1 MKKIMKSVLAIAGI
15 LTLAS
20 CSSSEDFF
28 TENLGDN
35 NKSVKMTFTASQ
47 ENGSATRTAIGK
59 DDENTKILWSEDDII
74 KVTNGTETN
83 DFTLTAGQG
92 TTKATF
98 DGEIS
103 ESATY
108 YAIYPNQSNV
118 TFSNNTFS
126 GVELKAEQE
135 AVEGSFDS
143 KAAIMV
149 AKSNGTN
156 LPFKNVVAYFKV
168 TPTFDC
174 SEIVVTAHK
183 STDALAGKFDVAISD
198 DGTPSISITNGSR
211 EVKLTGTI
219 TANKDYYILL
229 LPGTFENGFSV
240 TLKPKDDTTKKYFK
254 QKNSSFTLNRN
265 DLWNLGK
272 MEGATEVSESK
283 IPYITFTADAEQT
296 FKYYDYSYQVNTS
309 VAQDANKYLEY
320 SVNGGEWKNFNYVQS
335 VSFGGSNGNLRLRAK
350 VDQGN
355 YFASNAGPMF
365 KFGNESVEVN
375 CTGDIRTLID
385 YENYYCANT
394 SKAMFKN
401 FFNSMTNLKSAPDLP
416 SMELAD
422 NCYYAM
428 FSGCTGLT
436 TAPELPATTLASQ
449 CYYAMFYGCTGLT
462 TAPKLPATTLD
473 TWCYREMFSGCT
485 GLTTA
490 PELPATTLAE
500 NCYHLMFNGCT
511 GLTTAPELTAT
522 TLANDCYREMFSG
535 CTSLTTAP
543 ELPATKLAFHCYF
556 KMFSGCSKL
565 SKVTMLATDYYAS
578 FCLNKWLDNAGT
590 SADGRTLKLANQKV
604 YDGIKREGYLPT
616 QWQQGQATIEYNNQ

>member
-1 MKKIMKSVLAIAGI
+1 MKSVLAIAGI

-47 ENGSATRTAIGK
+47 ENGSATRTAIGTEGGK
-59 DDENTKILWSEDDII
+59 TKIHWSESDVI
-74 KVTNGTETN
+74 KVTNGTETK

-98 DGEIS
+98 NGEIS

-108 YAIYPNQSNV
+108 YAIYPNQNGVS
-118 TFSNNTFS
+118 FSGNKFS

-183 STDALAGKFDVAISD
+183 STDALAGTFDVAID
-198 DGTPSISITNGSR
+198 GEGTPSISNITNKSR

-229 LPGTFENGFSV
+229 LPGTFEYGFSV

-283 IPYITFTADAEQT
+283 IPYITFTADEEQT
-296 FKYYDYSYQVNTS
+296 FKYYDYSYQVNTGNGP
-309 VAQDANKYLEY
+309 DANKYLEY
-320 SVNGGEWKNFNYVQS
+320 SVNGGKWQNFNYVLS
-335 VSFGGSNGNLRLRAK
+335 VSFGGSNGDLRLRAK

-355 YFASNAGPMF
+355 YFASDAGPMF
-365 KFGNESVEVN
+365 KFGNDNVEIN

-394 SKAMFKN
+394 SNAKFMN

-416 SMELAD
+416 SMELA
-422 NCYYAM
+422 
-428 FSGCTGLT
+428 
-436 TAPELPATTLASQ
+436 SQ
-449 CYYAMFYGCTGLT
+449 CYYAMF
-462 TAPKLPATTLD
+462 K
-473 TWCYREMFSGCT
+473 GCT

-500 NCYHLMFNGCT
+500 NCYQLMFNGCT
-511 GLTTAPELTAT
+511 GLTTAPKLPAT
-522 TLANDCYREMFSG
+522 TLVYGCYKKMFSG

-543 ELPATKLAFHCYF
+543 ELPATTLAFHCYRD
-556 KMFSGCSKL
+556 MFNGCSKL
-565 SKVTMLATDYYAS
+565 SKVTMLATYYVS
-578 FCLNKWLDNAGT
+578 YCLDNWLDNAGT
-590 SADGRTLKLANQKV
+590 SADGRTLKLANITAYNELMKN
-604 YDGIKREGYLPT
+604 RYLPT
-616 QWQQGQATIEYNNQ
+616 QWQSDQATIEYNNQ

>member
-1 MKKIMKSVLAIAGI
+1 MKSVLAIAGI
-15 LTLAS
+15 LALAS
-20 CSSSEDFF
+20 CSSAEDFF

-47 ENGSATRTAIGK
+47 ENGSATRTAIGTEGGK
-59 DDENTKILWSEDDII
+59 TKIHWSKGDII

-98 DGEIS
+98 NGEIS

-108 YAIYPNQSNV
+108 YAIYPNQNGVS
-118 TFSNNTFS
+118 FSGNNFS

-135 AVEGSFDS
+135 AVEGSFDP

-183 STDALAGKFDVAISD
+183 STDALAGTFDVAIGD
-198 DGTPSISITNGSR
+198 DGTPSISKITNKKSR

-219 TANKDYYILL
+219 KKDKDYYILL

-272 MEGATEVSESK
+272 MEGATEVSEST
-283 IPYITFTADAEQT
+283 IPYITFTAPGTQSFSYDN
-296 FKYYDYSYQVNTS
+296 YYYQVNTGNGP
-309 VAQDANKYLEY
+309 DANKYLEY

-335 VSFGGSNGNLRLRAK
+335 VSFGGSNGDLRLRAK
-350 VDQGN
+350 VDQGK
-355 YFASNAGPMF
+355 YLASDAGPMF

-394 SKAMFKN
+394 SKAMFMN

-416 SMELAD
+416 SMELASQ
-422 NCYYAM
+422 CYYAM
-428 FSGCTGLT
+428 FYGCTGLT
-436 TAPELPATTLASQ
+436 TAPELPATTLDNS

-462 TAPKLPATTLD
+462 TAPKLPATTLAMG
-473 TWCYREMFSGCT
+473 CY
-485 GLTTA
+485 
-490 PELPATTLAE
+490 
-500 NCYHLMFNGCT
+500 
-511 GLTTAPELTAT
+511 
-522 TLANDCYREMFSG
+522 D
-535 CTSLTTAP
+535 
-543 ELPATKLAFHCYF
+543 
-556 KMFSGCSKL
+556 KMFYDCSNL
-565 SKVTMLATDYYAS
+565 SKVTMLATTYSANW
-578 FCLNKWLDNAGT
+578 CLDNWLDNAGT
-590 SADGRTLKLANQKV
+590 SAQSRTLKLASERV
-604 YDGIKREGYLPT
+604 YNGLMNKGYLPT
-616 QWQQGQATIEYNNQ
+616 EWQQGQATITWNQ

>member
-1 MKKIMKSVLAIAGI
+1 MKSVLAIAGI

-59 DDENTKILWSEDDII
+59 DDENTIILWSEGDII

-98 DGEIS
+98 NGEIS

-108 YAIYPNQSNV
+108 YAIYPNQSDV

-135 AVEGSFDS
+135 AVEGSFDPQ
-143 KAAIMV
+143 AAIMV

-183 STDALAGKFDVAISD
+183 STDALAGKFDVAIGD
-198 DGTPSISITNGSR
+198 DGTPSISNITNKSR
-211 EVKLTGTI
+211 EVKLTGII

-229 LPGTFENGFSV
+229 LPGTFEYGFSV

-272 MEGATEVSESK
+272 MEGATVVSEST
-283 IPYITFTADAEQT
+283 IPYITFTAPGTQS
-296 FKYYDYSYQVNTS
+296 FSYDNYSYQVNTG
-309 VAQDANKYLEY
+309 VANDANQYLEY

-335 VSFGGSNGNLRLRAK
+335 VSFGGSNGDLRLRAK
-350 VDQGN
+350 VDQGK
-355 YFASNAGPMF
+355 YLASDAGPMF
-365 KFGNESVEVN
+365 KFGNDNVEVN

-394 SKAMFKN
+394 SKAMFMN

-416 SMELAD
+416 SMELASQ
-422 NCYYAM
+422 CYYAM
-428 FSGCTGLT
+428 FYGCTGLT
-436 TAPELPATTLASQ
+436 TAPELPATTLDNS

-462 TAPKLPATTLD
+462 TAPKLPATTLA
-473 TWCYREMFSGCT
+473 TFCYREMF
-485 GLTTA
+485 
-490 PELPATTLAE
+490 
-500 NCYHLMFNGCT
+500 Y
-511 GLTTAPELTAT
+511 
-522 TLANDCYREMFSG
+522 G

-543 ELPATKLAFHCYF
+543 ELPATTLAMGCYD
-556 KMFSGCSKL
+556 KMFYDCSNL
-565 SKVTMLATDYYAS
+565 SKVTMLATKYS
-578 FCLNKWLDNAGT
+578 TNWCLDNWLDNAGT
-590 SADGRTLKLANQKV
+590 SAQSRTLKLASERV
-604 YDGIKREGYLPT
+604 YNGLMNKGYLPT
-616 QWQQGQATIEYNNQ
+616 EWQQGQATITWNQ

>member
-1 MKKIMKSVLAIAGI
+1 MKSVLAIAGI

-47 ENGSATRTAIGK
+47 ENGSATRTAIGT
-59 DDENTKILWSEDDII
+59 EGGETKIHWSESDVI
-74 KVTNGTETN
+74 KVTNGTNTSV
-83 DFTLTAGQG
+83 FTLTAGQG

-98 DGEIS
+98 NGEIS

-108 YAIYPNQSNV
+108 YAIYPNQSGV
-118 TFSNNTFS
+118 GFSDNKFT
-126 GVELKAEQE
+126 GVMLKAEQE
-135 AVEGSFDS
+135 AVEGSFDP

-183 STDALAGKFDVAISD
+183 STDALAGTFDVAIGD
-198 DGTPSISITNGSR
+198 DGTPSISNITNKSR
-211 EVKLTGTI
+211 EVKLTGII

-229 LPGTFENGFSV
+229 LPGTFEYGFSV

-265 DLWNLGK
+265 DLWNLGQMK
-272 MEGATEVSESK
+272 GATVVSESK
-283 IPYITFTADAEQT
+283 IPYITFTAQGT
-296 FKYYDYSYQVNTS
+296 QSFSYDNYSYQVNTGNGP
-309 VAQDANKYLEY
+309 DANKYLEY
-320 SVNGGEWKNFNYVQS
+320 SVNGGQWTNFNKVQS
-335 VSFGGSNGNLRLRAK
+335 VSFGGGNGDLRLRAK

-365 KFGNESVEVN
+365 KFGNDNVEVN

-394 SKAMFKN
+394 SNAKFMN
-401 FFNSMTNLKSAPDLP
+401 FFNSMKNLKSAPDLP
-416 SMELAD
+416 SMELASQ
-422 NCYYAM
+422 CYCAM
-428 FSGCTGLT
+428 FKGCTGLT
-436 TAPELPATTLASQ
+436 TAPELPATTLAVN
-449 CYYAMFYGCTGLT
+449 CYYEMFYGCTGLT
-462 TAPKLPATTLD
+462 TAPKLPATTLASQ
-473 TWCYREMFSGCT
+473 CYRD
-485 GLTTA
+485 
-490 PELPATTLAE
+490 
-500 NCYHLMFNGCT
+500 MFN
-511 GLTTAPELTAT
+511 
-522 TLANDCYREMFSG
+522 G

-543 ELPATKLAFHCYF
+543 ELPATTLATGCYD
-556 KMFSGCSKL
+556 KMFYDCSNL
-565 SKVTMLATDYYAS
+565 SKVTMLATNYSANW
-578 FCLNKWLDNAGT
+578 CLDNWLDNAGT
-590 SADGRTLKLANQKV
+590 SAQSRTLKLASDKV
-604 YDGIKREGYLPT
+604 YDGMKKEGYLPE
-616 QWQQGQATIEYNNQ
+616 QWQLGQATIEYNNQ

>member
-1 MKKIMKSVLAIAGI
+1 MKSVLAIAGI

-108 YAIYPNQSNV
+108 YAIYPNQSDV

-135 AVEGSFDS
+135 AVEGSFDP

-183 STDALAGKFDVAISD
+183 STDALAGTFDVAIGD
-198 DGTPSISITNGSR
+198 DGTPSISNITKKSR
-211 EVKLTGTI
+211 EVKLTGI
-219 TANKDYYILL
+219 IEKDKDYYILL
-229 LPGTFENGFSV
+229 LPGTFEYGFSV

-272 MEGATEVSESK
+272 MEGATEVSEST
-283 IPYITFTADAEQT
+283 IPYITFTADKEQK
-296 FKYYDYSYQVNTS
+296 FKYYDNYGQAYQG
-309 VAQDANKYLEY
+309 ANEYLEY
-320 SVNGGEWKNFNYVQS
+320 SVNGGEWKKFAGVVS
-335 VSFGGSNGNLRLRAK
+335 LSAVSFGGGNSNLRLRAK
-350 VDQGN
+350 VGQGN
-355 YFASNAGPMF
+355 YVASDAGPMF
-365 KFGNESVEVN
+365 KFGNESVEVK

-394 SKAMFKN
+394 SNAKFMN

-416 SMELAD
+416 SMELASQ
-422 NCYYAM
+422 CYCAM
-428 FSGCTGLT
+428 FKGCTGLT
-436 TAPELPATTLASQ
+436 TAPKLPATTLAVN
-449 CYYAMFYGCTGLT
+449 CYYEMFYGCTGLT

-473 TWCYREMFSGCT
+473 TFCYREMF
-485 GLTTA
+485 
-490 PELPATTLAE
+490 
-500 NCYHLMFNGCT
+500 Y
-511 GLTTAPELTAT
+511 
-522 TLANDCYREMFSG
+522 G

-543 ELPATKLAFHCYF
+543 ELPATTLAMGCYD
-556 KMFSGCSKL
+556 KMFYDCSNL
-565 SKVTMLATDYYAS
+565 SKVTMLATNYSAQW
-578 FCLNKWLDNAGT
+578 CLDNWLDNAGT
-590 SADGRTLKLANQKV
+590 SAQSRTLKLASEKV
-604 YDGIKREGYLPT
+604 YNGLMNKGYLPT
-616 QWQQGQATIEYNNQ
+616 EWQQGQATIEYNNQ

>member
-1 MKKIMKSVLAIAGI
+1 MKSVLAIAGI
-15 LTLAS
+15 LILAS

-83 DFTLTAGQG
+83 DFALTAGQG

-98 DGEIS
+98 EGNMPVS
-103 ESATY
+103 EGY
-108 YAIYPNQSNV
+108 YAIYPNQSDV

-183 STDALAGKFDVAISD
+183 STDALAGKFDVAIGD
-198 DGTPSISITNGSR
+198 DGTPSISNITKKSR

-219 TANKDYYILL
+219 KKDKDYYILL
-229 LPGTFENGFSV
+229 LPGTFEYGFSV

-272 MEGATEVSESK
+272 MEGATEVSEST
-283 IPYITFTADAEQT
+283 IPYITFTADKEQK
-296 FKYYDYSYQVNTS
+296 FSYYNNYTQAYQG
-309 VAQDANKYLEY
+309 ANEYLEY
-320 SVNGGEWKNFNYVQS
+320 SVGGGEWKKFDGVIS
-335 VSFGGSNGNLRLRAK
+335 LSAVSFGGGNGNLRLRAK
-350 VDQGN
+350 VGQGN
-355 YFASNAGPMF
+355 YKESDDGPMF
-365 KFGNESVEVN
+365 KFGNKTVEVK

-394 SKAMFKN
+394 SNAKFMN

-416 SMELAD
+416 SMELASQ
-422 NCYYAM
+422 CYYAM
-428 FSGCTGLT
+428 FKGCTGLT

-449 CYYAMFYGCTGLT
+449 CYYAMFKGCTGLT
-462 TAPKLPATTLD
+462 TAPKLPATTLVYG
-473 TWCYREMFSGCT
+473 CYREMFSGCT

-490 PELPATTLAE
+490 PELPATKLKPAYH
-500 NCYHLMFNGCT
+500 CYRDMFN
-511 GLTTAPELTAT
+511 
-522 TLANDCYREMFSG
+522 
-535 CTSLTTAP
+535 
-543 ELPATKLAFHCYF
+543 
-556 KMFSGCSKL
+556 GCSKL
-565 SKVTMLATDYYAS
+565 SKVTMLATDYYTS
-578 FCLNKWLDNAGT
+578 YCLNNWLDNAGT
-590 SADGRTLKLANQKV
+590 SAQSRTLKLASERV
-604 YDGIKREGYLPT
+604 YDGMKKEGYLPE
-616 QWQQGQATIEYNNQ
+616 QWQQGQATITWNQ

>member
-1 MKKIMKSVLAIAGI
+1 MKSVLAIAGI

-20 CSSSEDFF
+20 CSSAEDFF

-59 DDENTKILWSEDDII
+59 DDKNTIILWSEDDII
-74 KVTNGTETN
+74 KVTNGTETK
-83 DFTLTAGQG
+83 DFTLTAGAG

-98 DGEIS
+98 EGNMPVS
-103 ESATY
+103 EGY
-108 YAIYPNQSNV
+108 YAIYPNQSDV

-183 STDALAGKFDVAISD
+183 STDALAGKFDVAID
-198 DGTPSISITNGSR
+198 GEGTPSISNITNKSR

-265 DLWNLGK
+265 DLWNLGN
-272 MEGATEVSESK
+272 MEGATEVSENT
-283 IPYITFTADAEQT
+283 IPYITFTAPVTQS
-296 FKYYDYSYQVNTS
+296 FSYDNYSYQVNT
-309 VAQDANKYLEY
+309 VNAPDANKYLEY

-335 VSFGGSNGNLRLRAK
+335 VSFGGSNGDLRLRAK
-350 VDQGN
+350 GGQGD
-355 YFASNAGPMF
+355 YYAPTTTTDPMF
-365 KFGNESVEVN
+365 KFGNDNVEVN

-394 SKAMFKN
+394 SNAKFMN
-401 FFNSMTNLKSAPDLP
+401 FFNSMKNLKSAPDLP
-416 SMELAD
+416 SMELASQ
-422 NCYYAM
+422 CYQLM
-428 FSGCTGLT
+428 FKGCTGLT
-436 TAPELPATTLASQ
+436 TAPELPATTLAVN

-462 TAPKLPATTLD
+462 TAPKLPATTLASQ
-473 TWCYREMFSGCT
+473 CYRD
-485 GLTTA
+485 
-490 PELPATTLAE
+490 
-500 NCYHLMFNGCT
+500 MFN
-511 GLTTAPELTAT
+511 
-522 TLANDCYREMFSG
+522 G

-543 ELPATKLAFHCYF
+543 ELPATTLAVLCYRD
-556 KMFSGCSKL
+556 MFNGCSKL

-578 FCLNKWLDNAGT
+578 YCLDNWLVNAGT
-590 SADGRTLKLANQKV
+590 SADSRTLKLASQKV
-604 YDGIKREGYLPT
+604 YNGIKSYLPT
-616 QWQQGQATIEYNNQ
+616 QWQSGQGQATIEYNNQ

>member
-47 ENGSATRTAIGK
+47 ENGSATRTAIGT
-59 DDENTKILWSEDDII
+59 EGGETKIHWSESDVI
-74 KVTNGTETN
+74 KVTNGTNTSV
-83 DFTLTAGQG
+83 FTLTAGQG

-98 DGEIS
+98 NGEIS

-108 YAIYPNQSNV
+108 YAIYPNQDGVS
-118 TFSNNTFS
+118 FSGNKFS

-135 AVEGSFDS
+135 AVEGSFDP

-183 STDALAGKFDVAISD
+183 STDALAGKFDVAIGD
-198 DGTPSISITNGSR
+198 DGTPSISNITNKSR
-211 EVKLTGTI
+211 EVKLTGII

-229 LPGTFENGFSV
+229 LPGTFEYGFSV

-265 DLWNLGK
+265 DLWNLGQMK
-272 MEGATEVSESK
+272 GATVVSESK
-283 IPYITFTADAEQT
+283 IPYITFTAQGT
-296 FKYYDYSYQVNTS
+296 QSFSYDNYSYQVNTG
-309 VAQDANKYLEY
+309 VAKDANQYLEY
-320 SVNGGEWKNFNYVQS
+320 SVNGGDWKNFNNVQS
-335 VSFGGSNGNLRLRAK
+335 VSFGGSNGDLRLRAK
-350 VDQGN
+350 VDQGK
-355 YFASNAGPMF
+355 YLASDAGPMF
-365 KFGNESVEVN
+365 KFGNESVAVN

-394 SKAMFKN
+394 SKAMFMN

-416 SMELAD
+416 SMELASQ
-422 NCYYAM
+422 CYYAM
-428 FSGCTGLT
+428 FKGCTGLT
-436 TAPELPATTLASQ
+436 TAPELPATTLAVN
-449 CYYAMFYGCTGLT
+449 CYYEMFYGCTGLT

-473 TWCYREMFSGCT
+473 TFCYREMF
-485 GLTTA
+485 
-490 PELPATTLAE
+490 
-500 NCYHLMFNGCT
+500 Y
-511 GLTTAPELTAT
+511 
-522 TLANDCYREMFSG
+522 G

-543 ELPATKLAFHCYF
+543 ELPATTLATGCYA
-556 KMFSGCSKL
+556 KMFYDCSNL
-565 SKVTMLATDYYAS
+565 SKVTMLATTYSANW
-578 FCLNKWLDNAGT
+578 CLDNWLDNAGT
-590 SADGRTLKLANQKV
+590 SAQSRTLKLASQTV
-604 YDGIKREGYLPT
+604 YNGLNSKGYLPT
-616 QWQQGQATIEYNNQ
+616 QWQSGQAIIEYNKQ

>member
-1 MKKIMKSVLAIAGI
+1 MKSVLAIAGI
-15 LTLAS
+15 LALAS
-20 CSSSEDFF
+20 CSSAEDFF

-47 ENGSATRTAIGK
+47 ENGSATRTAIGTEGGK
-59 DDENTKILWSEDDII
+59 TKIHWSKGDII

-98 DGEIS
+98 EGNMPVS
-103 ESATY
+103 EGY
-108 YAIYPNQSNV
+108 YAIYPNQNDVS
-118 TFSNNTFS
+118 FSGNTFS

-135 AVEGSFDS
+135 AVEGSFDP

-183 STDALAGKFDVAISD
+183 STDALAGTFDVAIGD

-211 EVKLTGTI
+211 EVRLTGTI

-229 LPGTFENGFSV
+229 LPGTFEYGFSV

-265 DLWNLGK
+265 ELWNLRK
-272 MEGATEVSESK
+272 MEGATEVSEST
-283 IPYITFTADAEQT
+283 IPYITFTADKEQK
-296 FKYYDYSYQVNTS
+296 FKYHDNYGQ
-309 VAQDANKYLEY
+309 AHQDANEYLEY

-335 VSFGGSNGNLRLRAK
+335 VSFGGGNGNLRLRAK
-350 VDQGN
+350 VGQGN
-355 YFASNAGPMF
+355 YVASDAGPMF

-394 SKAMFKN
+394 SNAKFMN

-416 SMELAD
+416 SMELASQ
-422 NCYYAM
+422 CYYAM
-428 FSGCTGLT
+428 FYGCTGLT
-436 TAPELPATTLASQ
+436 TAPELPATTLDNS

-462 TAPKLPATTLD
+462 TAPKLPATTLA
-473 TWCYREMFSGCT
+473 TFCYREMF
-485 GLTTA
+485 
-490 PELPATTLAE
+490 
-500 NCYHLMFNGCT
+500 Y
-511 GLTTAPELTAT
+511 
-522 TLANDCYREMFSG
+522 G

-543 ELPATKLAFHCYF
+543 ELPATTLAMGCYD
-556 KMFSGCSKL
+556 KMFYDCSNL
-565 SKVTMLATDYYAS
+565 SKVTMLATKYS
-578 FCLNKWLDNAGT
+578 TNWCLDNWLDNAGT
-590 SADGRTLKLANQKV
+590 SAQSRTLKLASERV
-604 YDGIKREGYLPT
+604 YNGLMNKGYLPT
-616 QWQQGQATIEYNNQ
+616 EWQQGQATITWNQ

>member
-47 ENGSATRTAIGK
+47 ENGSATRTAIGTEGGK
-59 DDENTKILWSEDDII
+59 TKIHWSESDVI

-108 YAIYPNQSNV
+108 YAIYPNQNGVS
-118 TFSNNTFS
+118 FSGNKFS

-183 STDALAGKFDVAISD
+183 STDALAGTFDVAID
-198 DGTPSISITNGSR
+198 GEGTPSISNITNKSR

-229 LPGTFENGFSV
+229 LPGTFEYGFSV

-265 DLWNLGK
+265 ELWNLRK
-272 MEGATEVSESK
+272 MEGATEVSEST
-283 IPYITFTADAEQT
+283 IPYITFTADEEQT
-296 FKYYDYSYQVNTS
+296 FKYYDYSYQVNTGNGP
-309 VAQDANKYLEY
+309 DANKYLEY
-320 SVNGGEWKNFNYVQS
+320 SVNGGKWQNFNYVLS
-335 VSFGGSNGNLRLRAK
+335 VSFGGSNGDLRLRAK

-355 YFASNAGPMF
+355 YFASDAGPMF
-365 KFGNESVEVN
+365 KFGNDNVEVN

-394 SKAMFKN
+394 SNAKFMN

-416 SMELAD
+416 SMELASQ
-422 NCYYAM
+422 CYYAM
-428 FSGCTGLT
+428 FKGCTGLT
-436 TAPELPATTLASQ
+436 TAPELPATTLANS
-449 CYYAMFYGCTGLT
+449 CYYEMFKGCTGLT

-473 TWCYREMFSGCT
+473 TFCYREMF
-485 GLTTA
+485 
-490 PELPATTLAE
+490 
-500 NCYHLMFNGCT
+500 Y
-511 GLTTAPELTAT
+511 
-522 TLANDCYREMFSG
+522 G

-543 ELPATKLAFHCYF
+543 ELPATTLAMGCYD
-556 KMFSGCSKL
+556 KMFYDCSNL
-565 SKVTMLATDYYAS
+565 SKVTMLATKYSANW
-578 FCLNKWLDNAGT
+578 CLKNWLDNAGT
-590 SADGRTLKLANQKV
+590 SAQSRTLKLASERV
-604 YDGIKREGYLPT
+604 YNELKNKGYLPT
-616 QWQQGQATIEYNNQ
+616 EWQQGQATITWNQ

>member
-1 MKKIMKSVLAIAGI
+1 MKSVLAIAGI

-47 ENGSATRTAIGK
+47 ENGSATRTAIGTEGGK
-59 DDENTKILWSEDDII
+59 TKIHWSESDVI

-83 DFTLTAGQG
+83 DFALTAGQG

-98 DGEIS
+98 EGNMPVS
-103 ESATY
+103 EGY
-108 YAIYPNQSNV
+108 YAIYPNQNGVS
-118 TFSNNTFS
+118 FSGNKFS
-126 GVELKAEQE
+126 GVQLKATQE
-135 AVEGSFDS
+135 AKEGSFDPE
-143 KAAIMV
+143 AAIMV

-183 STDALAGKFDVAISD
+183 STDALAGKFDVAID
-198 DGTPSISITNGSR
+198 GEGTPSISNITNKSR

-229 LPGTFENGFSV
+229 LPGTFEYGFSV

-272 MEGATEVSESK
+272 MEGATEVSENT
-283 IPYITFTADAEQT
+283 IPYITFTADEEQT
-296 FKYYDYSYQVNTS
+296 FKYYDNYGQAY
-309 VAQDANKYLEY
+309 QDANEYLEY
-320 SVNGGEWKNFNYVQS
+320 SVNGGPWKKFDDVVS
-335 VSFGGSNGNLRLRAK
+335 SSAVSFGGGNGNLRLRAK
-350 VDQGN
+350 VGQGN
-355 YFASNAGPMF
+355 YKESDAGPMF
-365 KFGNESVEVN
+365 KFGNESVEVK

-394 SKAMFKN
+394 SKAKFMN
-401 FFNSMTNLKSAPDLP
+401 FFNSMKNLKSAPDLP
-416 SMELAD
+416 SMELASQ
-422 NCYYAM
+422 CYYAM
-428 FSGCTGLT
+428 FKGCTGLT
-436 TAPELPATTLASQ
+436 TAPKLPATTLAVNCYYEMFNGCTGLTTAPKLPATTLAENCYQLMFNGCTGLITAPELPATTLASQ
-449 CYYAMFYGCTGLT
+449 CYYAMF
-462 TAPKLPATTLD
+462 K
-473 TWCYREMFSGCT
+473 GCT

-490 PELPATTLAE
+490 PELPATTLVYG
-500 NCYHLMFNGCT
+500 CYK
-511 GLTTAPELTAT
+511 
-522 TLANDCYREMFSG
+522 EMFSG

-543 ELPATKLAFHCYF
+543 ELPATKLNPAYHCYRD
-556 KMFSGCSKL
+556 MFNGCSKL
-565 SKVTMLATDYYAS
+565 SKVTMLATDYYTS
-578 FCLNKWLDNAGT
+578 YCLNNWLDNAGT

-604 YDGIKREGYLPT
+604 YNGIKKEGYLPE
-616 QWQQGQATIEYNNQ
+616 QWQLGQAIIEYNNQ

>member
-1 MKKIMKSVLAIAGI
+1 MKSVLAIAGI
-15 LTLAS
+15 LALAS

-47 ENGSATRTAIGK
+47 ENGSATRTAIGTEGGK
-59 DDENTKILWSEDDII
+59 TKIHWSESDVI
-74 KVTNGTETN
+74 KVTNGTETK

-98 DGEIS
+98 NGEIS

-108 YAIYPNQSNV
+108 YAIYPNQNGVS
-118 TFSNNTFS
+118 FSDNKFS

-135 AVEGSFDS
+135 AVEGSFDP

-183 STDALAGKFDVAISD
+183 STDALAGKFDVAIGD
-198 DGTPSISITNGSR
+198 DGTPSISNIINKSR
-211 EVKLTGTI
+211 EVKLTGII

-229 LPGTFENGFSV
+229 LPGTFEYGFSV

-254 QKNSSFTLNRN
+254 QKNSSFILNRN

-272 MEGATEVSESK
+272 MEGATEVSENT

-296 FKYYDYSYQVNTS
+296 FKYYYYDQVNTGNGP
-309 VAQDANKYLEY
+309 DANKYLEY

-335 VSFGGSNGNLRLRAK
+335 VSFGGSNGDLRLRAK

-355 YFASNAGPMF
+355 YFASDAGPMF
-365 KFGNESVEVN
+365 KFGNKSVEVN

-416 SMELAD
+416 SMELASQ
-422 NCYYAM
+422 CYYAM
-428 FSGCTGLT
+428 FKGCTGLT
-436 TAPELPATTLASQ
+436 TAPELPATTLAMG
-449 CYYAMFYGCTGLT
+449 CYDKMFY
-462 TAPKLPATTLD
+462 
-473 TWCYREMFSGCT
+473 
-485 GLTTA
+485 
-490 PELPATTLAE
+490 
-500 NCYHLMFNGCT
+500 
-511 GLTTAPELTAT
+511 
-522 TLANDCYREMFSG
+522 DCSN
-535 CTSLTTAP
+535 
-543 ELPATKLAFHCYF
+543 
-556 KMFSGCSKL
+556 L
-565 SKVTMLATDYYAS
+565 SKVTMLATKYSANW
-578 FCLNKWLDNAGT
+578 CLDNWLDNAGT
-590 SADGRTLKLANQKV
+590 SAQSRTLKLASQTV
-604 YDGIKREGYLPT
+604 YNGLMNKGYLPT
-616 QWQQGQATIEYNNQ
+616 EWQQGKATITWNQ

>member
-1 MKKIMKSVLAIAGI
+1 MKSVLAIAGI

-20 CSSSEDFF
+20 CSSAEDFF

-59 DDENTKILWSEDDII
+59 DEENTIILWSESDVI
-74 KVTNGTETN
+74 KVTNGTETK

-98 DGEIS
+98 NGEIS

-108 YAIYPNQSNV
+108 YAIYPNQSDV

-183 STDALAGKFDVAISD
+183 STDALAGKFDVAIGD
-198 DGTPSISITNGSR
+198 DGTPSISNITKKSR
-211 EVKLTGTI
+211 EVKLTGII

-240 TLKPKDDTTKKYFK
+240 TLKPKDNTTKKYFK

-265 DLWNLGK
+265 DLWNLKK
-272 MEGATEVSESK
+272 MEGATEVSEST
-283 IPYITFTADAEQT
+283 IPYITFTAPGTQS
-296 FKYYDYSYQVNTS
+296 FSYDNYSYQVNPG
-309 VAQDANKYLEY
+309 VANDANQYLEY

-335 VSFGGSNGNLRLRAK
+335 VSFGGSNGDLRLRAK
-350 VDQGN
+350 VDQGK
-355 YFASNAGPMF
+355 YLASDAGPMF

-394 SKAMFKN
+394 SKAMFMN

-416 SMELAD
+416 SME
-422 NCYYAM
+422 
-428 FSGCTGLT
+428 
-436 TAPELPATTLASQ
+436 LASQ

-473 TWCYREMFSGCT
+473 TFCYREMF
-485 GLTTA
+485 
-490 PELPATTLAE
+490 
-500 NCYHLMFNGCT
+500 Y
-511 GLTTAPELTAT
+511 
-522 TLANDCYREMFSG
+522 G

-543 ELPATKLAFHCYF
+543 ELPATTLAMGCYD
-556 KMFSGCSKL
+556 KMFYDCSNL
-565 SKVTMLATDYYAS
+565 SKVTMLATKYS
-578 FCLNKWLDNAGT
+578 TNWCLDNWLDNAGT
-590 SADGRTLKLANQKV
+590 SAQSRTLKLASQTV
-604 YDGIKREGYLPT
+604 YNGLMNKGYLPT
-616 QWQQGQATIEYNNQ
+616 EWQQGKATITWNQ

>member
-1 MKKIMKSVLAIAGI
+1 MKSVLAIAGI

-59 DDENTKILWSEDDII
+59 DDEKTIILWSEDDII

-83 DFTLTAGQG
+83 DFALTAGQG

-98 DGEIS
+98 NGEIS

-108 YAIYPNQSNV
+108 YAIYPNQNGVS
-118 TFSNNTFS
+118 FSGNKFS
-126 GVELKAEQE
+126 GVQLKAEQE
-135 AVEGSFDS
+135 AVEGSFDP

-174 SEIVVTAHK
+174 LEIVVTAHK
-183 STDALAGKFDVAISD
+183 STDALAGTFDVAIGD
-198 DGTPSISITNGSR
+198 DGTPSISKITKKSR

-219 TANKDYYILL
+219 KKDKDYYILL
-229 LPGTFENGFSV
+229 LPGTFEYGFSV

-272 MEGATEVSESK
+272 MEGATEVSENT
-283 IPYITFTADAEQT
+283 IPYITFSAPGTQSFSYDN
-296 FKYYDYSYQVNTS
+296 YYYQVNTGNGP
-309 VAQDANKYLEY
+309 DANKYLEY
-320 SVNGGEWKNFNYVQS
+320 SVNGGKWTNFNKVQS
-335 VSFGGSNGNLRLRAK
+335 VSFGGGNGDLRLRAK
-350 VDQGN
+350 VDQGK
-355 YFASNAGPMF
+355 YLASADAGPMF
-365 KFGNESVEVN
+365 KFGNESVEVK

-394 SKAMFKN
+394 SNAKFMN

-462 TAPKLPATTLD
+462 TAPKLPATTLAD
-473 TWCYREMFSGCT
+473 DCYNAMFKGCT

-490 PELPATTLAE
+490 PELPATTLD
-500 NCYHLMFNGCT
+500 NSCY
-511 GLTTAPELTAT
+511 
-522 TLANDCYREMFSG
+522 YEMF
-535 CTSLTTAP
+535 
-543 ELPATKLAFHCYF
+543 Y
-556 KMFSGCSKL
+556 GCSKL
-565 SKVTMLATDYYAS
+565 SKVTMLATTYSANW
-578 FCLNKWLDNAGT
+578 CLDNWLDNAGT
-590 SADGRTLKLANQKV
+590 SAQSRTLKLASERV
-604 YDGIKREGYLPT
+604 YNELKNKGYLPT
-616 QWQQGQATIEYNNQ
+616 KWQQGQATITWNP

>member
-1 MKKIMKSVLAIAGI
+1 MKSVLAIAGI
-15 LTLAS
+15 LALAS
-20 CSSSEDFF
+20 CSSAEDFF

-47 ENGSATRTAIGK
+47 ENGSATRTAIGTEGGK
-59 DDENTKILWSEDDII
+59 TKIHWSKGDII

-98 DGEIS
+98 NGEIS

-108 YAIYPNQSNV
+108 YAIYPNQNGVSCSGNK
-118 TFSNNTFS
+118 FS

-183 STDALAGKFDVAISD
+183 STDALAGKFDVAIGD
-198 DGTPSISITNGSR
+198 DGTPSISNITKKSR
-211 EVKLTGTI
+211 EVRLTGTI

-272 MEGATEVSESK
+272 MEGATEVSEST
-283 IPYITFTADAEQT
+283 IPYITFTAPGTQSFSYDN
-296 FKYYDYSYQVNTS
+296 YYYQVNTGNGP
-309 VAQDANKYLEY
+309 DANKYLEY

-335 VSFGGSNGNLRLRAK
+335 VSFGGSNGDLRLRAK

-355 YFASNAGPMF
+355 YVASDAGPMF
-365 KFGNESVEVN
+365 KFGNKSVEVN

-394 SKAMFKN
+394 SKSMFKN
-401 FFNSMTNLKSAPDLP
+401 FFDSMTNLKSAPDLP
-416 SMELAD
+416 SMELASQ
-422 NCYYAM
+422 CYQLM
-428 FSGCTGLT
+428 FKGCTGLT
-436 TAPELPATTLASQ
+436 TAPKLPATTLARQ

-462 TAPKLPATTLD
+462 TAPKLPATTLA
-473 TWCYREMFSGCT
+473 TFCYREMF
-485 GLTTA
+485 
-490 PELPATTLAE
+490 
-500 NCYHLMFNGCT
+500 Y
-511 GLTTAPELTAT
+511 
-522 TLANDCYREMFSG
+522 G

-543 ELPATKLAFHCYF
+543 ELPATTLAMGCYD
-556 KMFSGCSKL
+556 KMFYDCSNL
-565 SKVTMLATDYYAS
+565 SKVTMLATTYSANW
-578 FCLNKWLDNAGT
+578 CLDNWLDNAGT
-590 SADGRTLKLANQKV
+590 SAQSRTLKLASERV
-604 YDGIKREGYLPT
+604 YNGLMNKGYLPT
-616 QWQQGQATIEYNNQ
+616 EWQQGQATITWNQ

>member
-1 MKKIMKSVLAIAGI
+1 MKSVLAIAGI

-47 ENGSATRTAIGK
+47 ENGSATRTAIGTEGGK
-59 DDENTKILWSEDDII
+59 TKIHWSESDVI
-74 KVTNGTETN
+74 KVTNGTETK

-98 DGEIS
+98 NGEIS

-108 YAIYPNQSNV
+108 YAIYPNQNGVS
-118 TFSNNTFS
+118 FSGNKFS

-135 AVEGSFDS
+135 AVEGSFDP

-183 STDALAGKFDVAISD
+183 STDALAGTFDVAID
-198 DGTPSISITNGSR
+198 GEGTPSISNITNKSR

-229 LPGTFENGFSV
+229 LPGTFEYGFSV

-265 DLWNLGK
+265 ELWNLRK
-272 MEGATEVSESK
+272 MEGATEVSEST
-283 IPYITFTADAEQT
+283 IPYITFAADEEQT
-296 FKYYDYSYQVNTS
+296 FKYYDNYTQ
-309 VAQDANKYLEY
+309 AHQDANEYLEY
-320 SVNGGEWKNFNYVQS
+320 SVNGGPWKKFDGVVS
-335 VSFGGSNGNLRLRAK
+335 LSAVSFGGGNGNLRLRAK
-350 VDQGN
+350 VGQEN
-355 YFASNAGPMF
+355 YKESDAGPMF
-365 KFGNESVEVN
+365 KFGNKTVEVK

-394 SKAMFKN
+394 SNAKFMN
-401 FFNSMTNLKSAPDLP
+401 FFNSMKNLKSAPYLP
-416 SMELAD
+416 SMELASQ
-422 NCYYAM
+422 CYYAM
-428 FSGCTGLT
+428 FKGCTGLT
-436 TAPELPATTLASQ
+436 TAPELPATTLVYS
-449 CYYAMFYGCTGLT
+449 CYYEMFNGCTSLT
-462 TAPKLPATTLD
+462 TAPDLPATTLAD
-473 TWCYREMFSGCT
+473 DCYNAMFKGCT

-500 NCYHLMFNGCT
+500 HCYQLMFNGCT
-511 GLTTAPELTAT
+511 GLTTAPKLPAT
-522 TLANDCYREMFSG
+522 TLVYGCYRKMFSG

-543 ELPATKLAFHCYF
+543 ELPATTLAFHCYRD
-556 KMFSGCSKL
+556 MFNGCSKL
-565 SKVTMLATDYYAS
+565 SKVTMLATDYYVS
-578 FCLNKWLDNAGT
+578 YCLNNWLDNAGT
-590 SADGRTLKLANQKV
+590 SAQSRTLKLASQTV
-604 YDGIKREGYLPT
+604 YNGLIKNIKYLPT
-616 QWQQGQATIEYNNQ
+616 QWQSDQATIEYNNQ

>member
-1 MKKIMKSVLAIAGI
+1 MKSVLAIAGI

-20 CSSSEDFF
+20 CSSAEDFF

-59 DDENTKILWSEDDII
+59 DDKNTIILWSEDDII

-98 DGEIS
+98 NGEIS

-108 YAIYPNQSNV
+108 YAIYPNQNGVS
-118 TFSNNTFS
+118 FSGNKFS

-143 KAAIMV
+143 KTAIMV

-265 DLWNLGK
+265 ELWNLRK
-272 MEGATEVSESK
+272 MEGATEVSEST
-283 IPYITFTADAEQT
+283 IPYITFTADEEQT
-296 FKYYDYSYQVNTS
+296 FKYYDYSYQVNTGNGP
-309 VAQDANKYLEY
+309 DANKYLEY
-320 SVNGGEWKNFNYVQS
+320 SVNGGKWQNFNYVLS
-335 VSFGGSNGNLRLRAK
+335 VSFGGSNGDLRLRAK
-350 VDQGN
+350 VGQEN
-355 YFASNAGPMF
+355 YKESDAGPMF
-365 KFGNESVEVN
+365 KFGNDNVEVN

-394 SKAMFKN
+394 SKAMFMN

-416 SMELAD
+416 SMELASQ
-422 NCYYAM
+422 CYYAM
-428 FSGCTGLT
+428 FKGCTGLT
-436 TAPELPATTLASQ
+436 TAPELPATTLAVN

-462 TAPKLPATTLD
+462 TAPKLPATTLANQ
-473 TWCYREMFSGCT
+473 CYREMF
-485 GLTTA
+485 
-490 PELPATTLAE
+490 
-500 NCYHLMFNGCT
+500 Y
-511 GLTTAPELTAT
+511 
-522 TLANDCYREMFSG
+522 G

-543 ELPATKLAFHCYF
+543 ELPATTLAMGCYD
-556 KMFSGCSKL
+556 KMFYDCSNL
-565 SKVTMLATDYYAS
+565 SKVTMLATKYSANW
-578 FCLNKWLDNAGT
+578 CLKNWLDNAGT
-590 SADGRTLKLANQKV
+590 SAQSRTLKLASERV
-604 YDGIKREGYLPT
+604 YNELKNKGYLPT
-616 QWQQGQATIEYNNQ
+616 EWQQGQATITWNQ

>member
-1 MKKIMKSVLAIAGI
+1 MKSVLAIAGI
-15 LTLAS
+15 LALAS

-59 DDENTKILWSEDDII
+59 DDKNTIILWSEDDII

-83 DFTLTAGQG
+83 DFALTAGQG

-98 DGEIS
+98 NGEIS

-108 YAIYPNQSNV
+108 YAIYPNQNDVS
-118 TFSNNTFS
+118 FSGNKFS

-135 AVEGSFDS
+135 AKEGSFDPE
-143 KAAIMV
+143 AAIMV

-183 STDALAGKFDVAISD
+183 STDALAGTFDVAIGD

-211 EVKLTGTI
+211 EVRLTGII

-229 LPGTFENGFSV
+229 LPGTFEYGFSV

-265 DLWNLGK
+265 DLWNLGQMK
-272 MEGATEVSESK
+272 GATVVSEST
-283 IPYITFTADAEQT
+283 IPYITFTADEEQT
-296 FKYYDYSYQVNTS
+296 FKYDNYSYQVNTG
-309 VAQDANKYLEY
+309 VANDANKYLEY

-335 VSFGGSNGNLRLRAK
+335 VSFGGSNGDLRLRAK
-350 VDQGN
+350 VDQGK
-355 YFASNAGPMF
+355 YLASDAGPMF
-365 KFGNESVEVN
+365 EFGNDNVEVN

-401 FFNSMTNLKSAPDLP
+401 FFNSMTNLKSAPHLP

-428 FSGCTGLT
+428 FQGCTGLT

-449 CYYAMFYGCTGLT
+449 CYYEMFKGCTGLT
-462 TAPKLPATTLD
+462 TAPKLPTTTLD

-490 PELPATTLAE
+490 PELPATTLV
-500 NCYHLMFNGCT
+500 NSCYYAMFKGCT
-511 GLTTAPELTAT
+511 GLTTAPKLPAT
-522 TLANDCYREMFSG
+522 TLASDCYREMFSG
-535 CTSLTTAP
+535 CTGLTTAP
-543 ELPATKLAFHCYF
+543 ELPATKLKPAYHCYRD
-556 KMFSGCSKL
+556 MFNGCSKL
-565 SKVTMLATDYYAS
+565 SKVTMLATDYYTS
-578 FCLNKWLDNAGT
+578 YCLSNWLDNAGT
-590 SADGRTLKLANQKV
+590 SAQSRTLKLASKKV
-604 YDGIKREGYLPT
+604 YDGMKNEGYLPE
-616 QWQQGQATIEYNNQ
+616 QWQQGQATITWNQ

>member
-1 MKKIMKSVLAIAGI
+1 MKSVLAIAGI
-15 LTLAS
+15 LALAS

-59 DDENTKILWSEDDII
+59 DGENTIILWSEDDII

-83 DFTLTAGQG
+83 DFALTAGQG

-98 DGEIS
+98 EGNMPVS
-103 ESATY
+103 EGY
-108 YAIYPNQSNV
+108 YAIYPNQSDV

-135 AVEGSFDS
+135 AKEGGFDP

-183 STDALAGKFDVAISD
+183 STDALAGTFDVAIGD
-198 DGTPSISITNGSR
+198 DGTPSISKITNKKSR

-219 TANKDYYILL
+219 KKDKDYYILL
-229 LPGTFENGFSV
+229 LPGTFEYGFSV

-254 QKNSSFTLNRN
+254 QKNTSFTLNRN

-272 MEGATEVSESK
+272 MEGATEVSEST
-283 IPYITFTADAEQT
+283 IPYITFTADEEQT
-296 FKYYDYSYQVNTS
+296 FKYYDNVGQAYQG
-309 VAQDANKYLEY
+309 ANEYLEY
-320 SVNGGEWKNFNYVQS
+320 SVNGGEWTNLDVLFSLSS
-335 VSFGGSNGNLRLRAK
+335 VSFGGGNGNLRLRAK
-350 VDQGN
+350 VGQGN
-355 YFASNAGPMF
+355 YKESNDGPMF
-365 KFGNESVEVN
+365 KFGNDNVEVN

-394 SKAMFKN
+394 SNAKFMN

-416 SMELAD
+416 SMELARQ
-422 NCYYAM
+422 CYYAM
-428 FSGCTGLT
+428 FKGCTGLT
-436 TAPELPATTLASQ
+436 TAPELPATTLANS
-449 CYYAMFYGCTGLT
+449 CYYEMFKGCTGLT

-473 TWCYREMFSGCT
+473 TFCYREMF
-485 GLTTA
+485 
-490 PELPATTLAE
+490 
-500 NCYHLMFNGCT
+500 Y
-511 GLTTAPELTAT
+511 
-522 TLANDCYREMFSG
+522 G

-543 ELPATKLAFHCYF
+543 ELPATTLAMGCYD
-556 KMFSGCSKL
+556 KMFYDCSNL
-565 SKVTMLATDYYAS
+565 SKVTMLATKYSANW
-578 FCLNKWLDNAGT
+578 CLDNWLDNAGT
-590 SADGRTLKLANQKV
+590 SAQSRTLKLASQTV
-604 YDGIKREGYLPT
+604 YNGLMNKGYLPT
-616 QWQQGQATIEYNNQ
+616 EWQQGKATITWNQ

>member
-1 MKKIMKSVLAIAGI
+1 MKSVLAIAGI
-15 LTLAS
+15 LALAS

-47 ENGSATRTAIGK
+47 ENGSATRTAIGTEGGK
-59 DDENTKILWSEDDII
+59 TKIHWSESDVI

-108 YAIYPNQSNV
+108 YAIYPNQNGVS
-118 TFSNNTFS
+118 FSGNKFS

-183 STDALAGKFDVAISD
+183 STDALAGTFDVAID
-198 DGTPSISITNGSR
+198 GEGTPSISNITKKSR
-211 EVKLTGTI
+211 EVRLTGTI

-265 DLWNLGK
+265 ELWNLRK
-272 MEGATEVSESK
+272 MEGATEVSEST
-283 IPYITFTADAEQT
+283 IPYITFTADEEQT
-296 FKYYDYSYQVNTS
+296 FKYYDYSYQVNTG
-309 VAQDANKYLEY
+309 VASDANKYLEY
-320 SVNGGEWKNFNYVQS
+320 SVNGGKWQNFNYVLS
-335 VSFGGSNGNLRLRAK
+335 VSFGGSNGDLRLRAK
-350 VDQGN
+350 VDQGK
-355 YFASNAGPMF
+355 YLASADAGPMF
-365 KFGNESVEVN
+365 KFGNDNVEVN

-394 SKAMFKN
+394 SNAKFMN

-416 SMELAD
+416 SMELA
-422 NCYYAM
+422 
-428 FSGCTGLT
+428 
-436 TAPELPATTLASQ
+436 SQ
-449 CYYAMFYGCTGLT
+449 CYYAMFKGCTGLT

-473 TWCYREMFSGCT
+473 TFCYREMF
-485 GLTTA
+485 
-490 PELPATTLAE
+490 
-500 NCYHLMFNGCT
+500 Y
-511 GLTTAPELTAT
+511 
-522 TLANDCYREMFSG
+522 G

-543 ELPATKLAFHCYF
+543 ELPATTLAMGCYD
-556 KMFSGCSKL
+556 KMFYDCSNL
-565 SKVTMLATDYYAS
+565 SKVTMLATTYSARS
-578 FCLNKWLDNAGT
+578 CLKNWLDNAGT
-590 SADGRTLKLANQKV
+590 SAQSRTLKLASETV
-604 YDGIKREGYLPT
+604 YDGLMNKGYLPT
-616 QWQQGQATIEYNNQ
+616 EWQQGKATITWNQ

>member
-1 MKKIMKSVLAIAGI
+1 MKSVLAIAGI
-15 LTLAS
+15 LALAS
-20 CSSSEDFF
+20 CSSAEDFF

-98 DGEIS
+98 EGNMPVS
-103 ESATY
+103 EGY
-108 YAIYPNQSNV
+108 YAIYPNQSDV

-183 STDALAGKFDVAISD
+183 STDALAGKFDVAIGD
-198 DGTPSISITNGSR
+198 DGTPSISNITNKSR

-219 TANKDYYILL
+219 KKDKDYYILL
-229 LPGTFENGFSV
+229 LPGTFEYGFSV

-272 MEGATEVSESK
+272 MEGATEVSEST
-283 IPYITFTADAEQT
+283 IPYITFTADEEQT
-296 FKYYDYSYQVNTS
+296 FKYYDYSYQVNTG
-309 VAQDANKYLEY
+309 VAPDANKYLEY

-335 VSFGGSNGNLRLRAK
+335 VSFGGSNGDLRLRAK

-355 YFASNAGPMF
+355 YFASDAGPMF
-365 KFGNESVEVN
+365 KFGNETVEVN

-394 SKAMFKN
+394 SNAKFMN
-401 FFNSMTNLKSAPDLP
+401 FFNSMTNLTSAPYLP
-416 SMELAD
+416 SME
-422 NCYYAM
+422 
-428 FSGCTGLT
+428 
-436 TAPELPATTLASQ
+436 LASQ
-449 CYYAMFYGCTGLT
+449 CYYAMFKGCTGLT

-473 TWCYREMFSGCT
+473 TFCYREMF
-485 GLTTA
+485 
-490 PELPATTLAE
+490 
-500 NCYHLMFNGCT
+500 Y
-511 GLTTAPELTAT
+511 
-522 TLANDCYREMFSG
+522 G

-543 ELPATKLAFHCYF
+543 ELPATTLAMGCYD
-556 KMFSGCSKL
+556 KMFYDCSNL
-565 SKVTMLATDYYAS
+565 SKVTMLATKYS
-578 FCLNKWLDNAGT
+578 TNWCLDNWLDNAGT
-590 SADGRTLKLANQKV
+590 SAQSRTLKLASERV
-604 YDGIKREGYLPT
+604 YNGLKNKGYLPT
-616 QWQQGQATIEYNNQ
+616 EWQQGQATIEYNNQ

>member
-1 MKKIMKSVLAIAGI
+1 MKSVLAIAGI
-15 LTLAS
+15 LALAS
-20 CSSSEDFF
+20 CSSAEDFF

-47 ENGSATRTAIGK
+47 ENGSATRTAIGTEGGK
-59 DDENTKILWSEDDII
+59 TKIHWSKGDII

-98 DGEIS
+98 NGEIS

-108 YAIYPNQSNV
+108 YAIYPNQNGVS
-118 TFSNNTFS
+118 FSGNNFS

-135 AVEGSFDS
+135 AVEGSFDP

-183 STDALAGKFDVAISD
+183 STDALAGTFDVAIGD
-198 DGTPSISITNGSR
+198 DGTPSISKITNKKSR

-219 TANKDYYILL
+219 KKDKDYYILL

-272 MEGATEVSESK
+272 MEGATEVSEST
-283 IPYITFTADAEQT
+283 IPYITFTAPGTQSFSYDN
-296 FKYYDYSYQVNTS
+296 YYYQVNTGNGP
-309 VAQDANKYLEY
+309 DANKYLEY

-335 VSFGGSNGNLRLRAK
+335 VSFGGSNGDLRLRAK
-350 VDQGN
+350 VDQGK
-355 YFASNAGPMF
+355 YLASDAGPMF

-394 SKAMFKN
+394 SKAMFMN

-416 SMELAD
+416 SME
-422 NCYYAM
+422 
-428 FSGCTGLT
+428 
-436 TAPELPATTLASQ
+436 LASQ

-462 TAPKLPATTLD
+462 TAPKLPATTLA
-473 TWCYREMFSGCT
+473 TFCYREMF
-485 GLTTA
+485 
-490 PELPATTLAE
+490 
-500 NCYHLMFNGCT
+500 Y
-511 GLTTAPELTAT
+511 
-522 TLANDCYREMFSG
+522 G

-543 ELPATKLAFHCYF
+543 ELPATTLAMGCYD
-556 KMFSGCSKL
+556 KMFYDCSNL
-565 SKVTMLATDYYAS
+565 SKVTMLATTYSANW
-578 FCLNKWLDNAGT
+578 CLDNWLDNAGT
-590 SADGRTLKLANQKV
+590 SAQSRTLKLASERV
-604 YDGIKREGYLPT
+604 YNGLMNKGYLPT
-616 QWQQGQATIEYNNQ
+616 EWQQGQATITWNQ

>member
-1 MKKIMKSVLAIAGI
+1 MKSVLAIAGI
-15 LTLAS
+15 LALAS

-47 ENGSATRTAIGK
+47 ENGSATRTAIGTEGGK
-59 DDENTKILWSEDDII
+59 TKIHWSESDVI

-98 DGEIS
+98 NGEIS

-108 YAIYPNQSNV
+108 YAIYPNQDGVS
-118 TFSNNTFS
+118 FSGNKFS
-126 GVELKAEQE
+126 GVQLKATQE
-135 AVEGSFDS
+135 AKEGSFDP

-183 STDALAGKFDVAISD
+183 STDALAGTFDVAID
-198 DGTPSISITNGSR
+198 GEGTPSISITNGSR

-240 TLKPKDDTTKKYFK
+240 TLKPKDDNTKKYFK

-272 MEGATEVSESK
+272 MEGATEVSEST
-283 IPYITFTADAEQT
+283 IPYITFTADEEQT
-296 FKYYDYSYQVNTS
+296 FKYYNYSYQVNTG
-309 VAQDANKYLEY
+309 VASDANKYLEY
-320 SVNGGEWKNFNYVQS
+320 SVNGGEWKNFNDVLS
-335 VSFGGSNGNLRLRAK
+335 VSFGGGNGDLRLRAK
-350 VDQGN
+350 VDQGK
-355 YFASNAGPMF
+355 YVVSDAGPMF
-365 KFGNESVEVN
+365 KFGNETVKVN

-394 SKAMFKN
+394 SKAMFMN

-416 SMELAD
+416 SMELASQ
-422 NCYYAM
+422 CYYAM
-428 FSGCTGLT
+428 FKGCTGLT
-436 TAPELPATTLASQ
+436 TAPELPATTLANS
-449 CYYAMFYGCTGLT
+449 CYYEMFNGCTGLT

-473 TWCYREMFSGCT
+473 TFCYREMF
-485 GLTTA
+485 
-490 PELPATTLAE
+490 
-500 NCYHLMFNGCT
+500 Y
-511 GLTTAPELTAT
+511 
-522 TLANDCYREMFSG
+522 G

-543 ELPATKLAFHCYF
+543 ELPATTLAMGCYD
-556 KMFSGCSKL
+556 KMFYDCSNL
-565 SKVTMLATDYYAS
+565 SKVTMLATKYS
-578 FCLNKWLDNAGT
+578 TNWCLDNWLDNAGT
-590 SADGRTLKLANQKV
+590 SAQSRTLKLASQTV
-604 YDGIKREGYLPT
+604 YNGLMNKGYLPE
-616 QWQQGQATIEYNNQ
+616 QWQLGQATIEYNNQ

>member
-1 MKKIMKSVLAIAGI
+1 MKSVLAIAGI

-59 DDENTKILWSEDDII
+59 DGENTIILWSESDVI
-74 KVTNGTETN
+74 KVTNGTETK

-98 DGEIS
+98 NGEIS

-108 YAIYPNQSNV
+108 YAIYPNQNGVS
-118 TFSNNTFS
+118 FSGNKFS
-126 GVELKAEQE
+126 GVELKATQE
-135 AVEGSFDS
+135 AKEGSFDPE
-143 KAAIMV
+143 AAIMV

-183 STDALAGKFDVAISD
+183 STDALAGTFDVAIGD
-198 DGTPSISITNGSR
+198 DGTPSISNITNKSR

-219 TANKDYYILL
+219 KKDKDYYILL
-229 LPGTFENGFSV
+229 LPGTFEYGFSV

-254 QKNSSFTLNRN
+254 QKNSSFILNRN
-265 DLWNLGK
+265 DLWNLVK
-272 MEGATEVSESK
+272 MEGATEVSEST

-296 FKYYDYSYQVNTS
+296 FKYYDYSYQVNTGNGP
-309 VAQDANKYLEY
+309 DANKYLEY
-320 SVNGGEWKNFNYVQS
+320 SVKGGEWKDFNYVQS

-350 VDQGN
+350 VDQGK
-355 YFASNAGPMF
+355 YLASDAGPMF
-365 KFGNESVEVN
+365 KFGNDNVEVN

-394 SKAMFKN
+394 SKAMFMN
-401 FFNSMTNLKSAPDLP
+401 FFNSMKNLKSAPDLP
-416 SMELAD
+416 SMELASQ
-422 NCYYAM
+422 CYCAM
-428 FSGCTGLT
+428 FKGCTGLT

-449 CYYAMFYGCTGLT
+449 CYY
-462 TAPKLPATTLD
+462 
-473 TWCYREMFSGCT
+473 E
-485 GLTTA
+485 
-490 PELPATTLAE
+490 
-500 NCYHLMFNGCT
+500 MFNGCT
-511 GLTTAPELTAT
+511 GLTTAPKLTAT
-522 TLANDCYREMFSG
+522 TLVYGCYREMFSG

-543 ELPATKLAFHCYF
+543 KLPATTLAMDCYD
-556 KMFSGCSKL
+556 KMFYDCSNL
-565 SKVTMLATDYYAS
+565 SKVTMLATNYSAQW
-578 FCLNKWLDNAGT
+578 CLDNWLDNAGT
-590 SADGRTLKLANQKV
+590 SAQSRTLKLASQTV
-604 YDGIKREGYLPT
+604 YNGLNSKGYLPT
-616 QWQQGQATIEYNNQ
+616 EWQQGQATITWNQ

>member
-1 MKKIMKSVLAIAGI
+1 MKSVLAIAGI
-15 LTLAS
+15 LALAS
-20 CSSSEDFF
+20 CSSAEDFF

-47 ENGSATRTAIGK
+47 ENGSATRTAIGTEGGK
-59 DDENTKILWSEDDII
+59 TKIHWSKGDII
-74 KVTNGTETN
+74 KVTNGTETK

-98 DGEIS
+98 NGEIS

-108 YAIYPNQSNV
+108 YAIYPNQNGVS
-118 TFSNNTFS
+118 FSGNKFS

-135 AVEGSFDS
+135 AVEGSFDP

-183 STDALAGKFDVAISD
+183 STDALAGTFDVAIGD
-198 DGTPSISITNGSR
+198 DGTPSISNITNKSR
-211 EVKLTGTI
+211 EVKLTGII

-229 LPGTFENGFSV
+229 LPGTFEYGFSV
-240 TLKPKDDTTKKYFK
+240 TLKPQDDTTKKYFK

-265 DLWNLGK
+265 ELWNLRK
-272 MEGATEVSESK
+272 MEGATEVSEST
-283 IPYITFTADAEQT
+283 IPYITFTADKEQT
-296 FKYYDYSYQVNTS
+296 FKYNDYSFQVNTG
-309 VAQDANKYLEY
+309 VAQDANQYLEY
-320 SVNGGEWKNFNYVQS
+320 SVNSGKWQNFNYVQS
-335 VSFGGSNGNLRLRAK
+335 VSFGGGNGDLRLRAK

-355 YFASNAGPMF
+355 YVVSNAGPMF

-394 SKAMFKN
+394 SNAKFMN
-401 FFNSMTNLKSAPDLP
+401 FFNSMKNLKSAPYLP

-428 FSGCTGLT
+428 FYGCTGLT
-436 TAPELPATTLASQ
+436 TAPKLPATTLSSQ
-449 CYYAMFYGCTGLT
+449 CYYEMFNGCTGLT

-490 PELPATTLAE
+490 PELPATTLA
-500 NCYHLMFNGCT
+500 NSCYYEMFNGCT
-511 GLTTAPELTAT
+511 GLTTAPKLPAT
-522 TLANDCYREMFSG
+522 TLDTWCYREMFSG
-535 CTSLTTAP
+535 CTGLTTAP
-543 ELPATKLAFHCYF
+543 ELPATTLAFYCYF
-556 KMFSGCSKL
+556 KMFYGCSKL
-565 SKVTMLATDYYAS
+565 SKVTMLATNYSATY
-578 FCLNKWLDNAGT
+578 CLDNWLDNAGT
-590 SADGRTLKLANQKV
+590 SADGRTLKLASQKV
-604 YDGIKREGYLPT
+604 YNGIKGYLPT
-616 QWQQGQATIEYNNQ
+616 LWQSGQATIEYNNQ

>member
-1 MKKIMKSVLAIAGI
+1 MKSVLAIAGI

-59 DDENTKILWSEDDII
+59 DDENTIILWSEDDII
-74 KVTNGTETN
+74 KVTNGTETK

-98 DGEIS
+98 NGEIS

-108 YAIYPNQSNV
+108 YAIYPNQNGVS
-118 TFSNNTFS
+118 FSGNKFS

-135 AVEGSFDS
+135 AVEGSFDP

-183 STDALAGKFDVAISD
+183 STDALAGTFDVAID
-198 DGTPSISITNGSR
+198 GEGTPSISNITNKSR

-229 LPGTFENGFSV
+229 LPGTFEYGFSV

-272 MEGATEVSESK
+272 MEGATEVSEST
-283 IPYITFTADAEQT
+283 IPYITFTADKEQK
-296 FKYYDYSYQVNTS
+296 FKYYDNLTQ
-309 VAQDANKYLEY
+309 AHKDANEYLEY
-320 SVNGGEWKNFNYVQS
+320 SVNGGPWKKFDGVVS
-335 VSFGGSNGNLRLRAK
+335 LSAVSFGGGNGNLRLRAK
-350 VDQGN
+350 VGQEN
-355 YFASNAGPMF
+355 YKESDAGPMF
-365 KFGNESVEVN
+365 KFGNKTVEVK

-394 SKAMFKN
+394 SKSMFKN
-401 FFNSMTNLKSAPDLP
+401 FFDSMTNLKSAPDLP
-416 SMELAD
+416 SMELASQ
-422 NCYYAM
+422 CYYAM
-428 FSGCTGLT
+428 FKGCTGLT
-436 TAPELPATTLASQ
+436 TAPKLPATTLAVN

-473 TWCYREMFSGCT
+473 TFCYREMF
-485 GLTTA
+485 
-490 PELPATTLAE
+490 
-500 NCYHLMFNGCT
+500 Y
-511 GLTTAPELTAT
+511 
-522 TLANDCYREMFSG
+522 G

-543 ELPATKLAFHCYF
+543 ELPATTLVTLCYRD
-556 KMFSGCSKL
+556 MFNGCSKL
-565 SKVTMLATDYYAS
+565 SKVTMLATTYSANW
-578 FCLNKWLDNAGT
+578 CLDNWLDNAGT
-590 SADGRTLKLANQKV
+590 SAQSRTLKLASQTV
-604 YDGIKREGYLPT
+604 YNGLMNKGYLPT
-616 QWQQGQATIEYNNQ
+616 EWQQGKATITWNQ

>member
-1 MKKIMKSVLAIAGI
+1 MKSVLAIAGI
-15 LTLAS
+15 LALAS
-20 CSSSEDFF
+20 CSSAEDFF

-59 DDENTKILWSEDDII
+59 DDENTIILWSEGDII

-98 DGEIS
+98 NGEIS

-108 YAIYPNQSNV
+108 YAIYPNQSDV

-183 STDALAGKFDVAISD
+183 STDALAGKFDVAID
-198 DGTPSISITNGSR
+198 GEGTPSISNITKKSR

-219 TANKDYYILL
+219 KKDKDYYILL
-229 LPGTFENGFSV
+229 LPGTFEYGFSV

-265 DLWNLGK
+265 ELWNLRK
-272 MEGATEVSESK
+272 MEGATEVSEST
-283 IPYITFTADAEQT
+283 IPYITFTADEKQT
-296 FKYYDYSYQVNTS
+296 FRYNDNY
-309 VAQDANKYLEY
+309 AQAHEGANEYLEY
-320 SVNGGEWKNFNYVQS
+320 SVNGGEWKKFAGVVTLS
-335 VSFGGSNGNLRLRAK
+335 AVSFGGDNGNLRLRAK
-350 VDQGN
+350 VGQGN
-355 YFASNAGPMF
+355 YKESNAGPMF
-365 KFGNESVEVN
+365 KFGNETVEVN

-394 SKAMFKN
+394 SKSMFKN
-401 FFNSMTNLKSAPDLP
+401 FFDSMTNLKSAPDLP
-416 SMELAD
+416 SMELA
-422 NCYYAM
+422 
-428 FSGCTGLT
+428 
-436 TAPELPATTLASQ
+436 SQ
-449 CYYAMFYGCTGLT
+449 CYYAMF
-462 TAPKLPATTLD
+462 K
-473 TWCYREMFSGCT
+473 GCT

-500 NCYHLMFNGCT
+500 NCYQLMFKGCT
-511 GLTTAPELTAT
+511 GLTTAPKLTAT
-522 TLANDCYREMFSG
+522 TLANYCYKEMFSG
-535 CTSLTTAP
+535 CTGLTTAP
-543 ELPATKLAFHCYF
+543 ELPATKLAFYCYN
-556 KMFSGCSKL
+556 KMFYGCSKL
-565 SKVTMLATDYYAS
+565 SKVTMLATYYVS
-578 FCLNKWLDNAGT
+578 YCLDNWLDNAGT
-590 SADGRTLKLANQKV
+590 SADGRTLKLANITAYNELMKN
-604 YDGIKREGYLPT
+604 RYLPT
-616 QWQQGQATIEYNNQ
+616 QWQSDQATIEYNNQ

>member
-1 MKKIMKSVLAIAGI
+1 MKSVLAIAGI
-15 LTLAS
+15 LALAS
-20 CSSSEDFF
+20 CSSAEDFF

-47 ENGSATRTAIGK
+47 ENGSATRTAIGT
-59 DDENTKILWSEDDII
+59 EGGETKIHWSESDVI

-98 DGEIS
+98 NGEIS

-108 YAIYPNQSNV
+108 YAIYPNQNGVS
-118 TFSNNTFS
+118 FSGNKFS

-135 AVEGSFDS
+135 AVEGSFDP

-183 STDALAGKFDVAISD
+183 STDALAGTFDVAIGD
-198 DGTPSISITNGSR
+198 DGTPSISNITNKSR

-219 TANKDYYILL
+219 EKDKDYYILL
-229 LPGTFENGFSV
+229 LPGTFEYGFSV

-283 IPYITFTADAEQT
+283 IPYITFTADEEQK
-296 FKYYDYSYQVNTS
+296 FKYHDNYTQ
-309 VAQDANKYLEY
+309 AHQDANEYLEY
-320 SVNGGEWKNFNYVQS
+320 SVNGGEWKNFDVVFSSSS
-335 VSFGGSNGNLRLRAK
+335 VSFGGGNGNLRLRAK

-355 YFASNAGPMF
+355 YRASDAGPMF

-394 SKAMFKN
+394 SNAKFMN

-416 SMELAD
+416 SMELASQ
-422 NCYYAM
+422 CYYAM
-428 FSGCTGLT
+428 FKGCTGLTTAPKLPATTLVTFCYREMFYGCTGLT
-436 TAPELPATTLASQ
+436 TAPELPATTLAMG
-449 CYYAMFYGCTGLT
+449 CYDEMFY
-462 TAPKLPATTLD
+462 
-473 TWCYREMFSGCT
+473 
-485 GLTTA
+485 
-490 PELPATTLAE
+490 
-500 NCYHLMFNGCT
+500 
-511 GLTTAPELTAT
+511 
-522 TLANDCYREMFSG
+522 
-535 CTSLTTAP
+535 
-543 ELPATKLAFHCYF
+543 
-556 KMFSGCSKL
+556 GCSKL
-565 SKVTMLATDYYAS
+565 SKVTMLATTYSANW
-578 FCLNKWLDNAGT
+578 CLDNWLDNAGT

-604 YDGIKREGYLPT
+604 YNGIKKEGYLPE
-616 QWQQGQATIEYNNQ
+616 QWQSGPATIEYNKQ

>member
-1 MKKIMKSVLAIAGI
+1 MKSVLAIAGI

-47 ENGSATRTAIGK
+47 ENGSATRTAIGTEGGK
-59 DDENTKILWSEDDII
+59 TKIHWSESDVI

-98 DGEIS
+98 NGEIS

-108 YAIYPNQSNV
+108 YAIYPNQNGVS
-118 TFSNNTFS
+118 FSGNKFS

-135 AVEGSFDS
+135 AVEGSFDP

-183 STDALAGKFDVAISD
+183 STDALAGTFDVAID
-198 DGTPSISITNGSR
+198 GEGTPSISNITNKSR
-211 EVKLTGTI
+211 EVRLTGTI
-219 TANKDYYILL
+219 EKDKDYYILL

-254 QKNSSFTLNRN
+254 QKNSSFILNRN
-265 DLWNLGK
+265 ELWNLGK

-283 IPYITFTADAEQT
+283 IPYITFTADKEQT
-296 FKYYDYSYQVNTS
+296 FRYYDNYGQAYQG
-309 VAQDANKYLEY
+309 ANEYLEY
-320 SVNGGEWKNFNYVQS
+320 SVNGGEWKNFDVVFSSSS
-335 VSFGGSNGNLRLRAK
+335 VSFGGGNGNLRLRAK
-350 VDQGN
+350 VGQEN
-355 YFASNAGPMF
+355 YKESDAGPMF
-365 KFGNESVEVN
+365 KFGNKTVEVK

-394 SKAMFKN
+394 SNAKFMN

-416 SMELAD
+416 SMELASQ
-422 NCYYAM
+422 CYYAM
-428 FSGCTGLT
+428 FKGCTGLT
-436 TAPELPATTLASQ
+436 TAPELPATTLAVN

-473 TWCYREMFSGCT
+473 TFCYREMF
-485 GLTTA
+485 
-490 PELPATTLAE
+490 
-500 NCYHLMFNGCT
+500 Y
-511 GLTTAPELTAT
+511 
-522 TLANDCYREMFSG
+522 G

-543 ELPATKLAFHCYF
+543 ELPATTLAMGCYD
-556 KMFSGCSKL
+556 KMFYDCSNL
-565 SKVTMLATDYYAS
+565 SKVTMLATKYSANW
-578 FCLNKWLDNAGT
+578 CLDNWLDNAGT
-590 SADGRTLKLANQKV
+590 SAQSRTLKLASQTV
-604 YDGIKREGYLPT
+604 YNGLNSKGYLPT
-616 QWQQGQATIEYNNQ
+616 QWQSGQGQATIEYNKQ

>member
-1 MKKIMKSVLAIAGI
+1 MKSVLAIAGI
-15 LTLAS
+15 LALAS
-20 CSSSEDFF
+20 CSSAEDFF

-47 ENGSATRTAIGK
+47 ENGSATRTAIGTEGGK
-59 DDENTKILWSEDDII
+59 TKIHWSESDVI

-98 DGEIS
+98 NGEIS

-108 YAIYPNQSNV
+108 YAIYPNQNGVS
-118 TFSNNTFS
+118 FSGNKFS

-183 STDALAGKFDVAISD
+183 STDALAGKFDVAID
-198 DGTPSISITNGSR
+198 GEGTPSISNITNKSR

-219 TANKDYYILL
+219 KKDKDYYILL
-229 LPGTFENGFSV
+229 LPGTFEYGFSV

-272 MEGATEVSESK
+272 MEGATEVSEST
-283 IPYITFTADAEQT
+283 IPYITFTANEEQT
-296 FKYYDYSYQVNTS
+296 FKYYDYSYQVNTG
-309 VAQDANKYLEY
+309 VANDANQYLEY
-320 SVNGGEWKNFNYVQS
+320 SVNGGEWQNFNYVQS
-335 VSFGGSNGNLRLRAK
+335 VSFGGSNGDLRLRAK
-350 VDQGN
+350 VDQGK
-355 YFASNAGPMF
+355 YVASDAGPMF
-365 KFGNESVEVN
+365 KFGNDNVEVN

-394 SKAMFKN
+394 SNAKFMN

-416 SMELAD
+416 SMELASQ
-422 NCYYAM
+422 CYYAM
-428 FSGCTGLT
+428 FKGCTGLT
-436 TAPELPATTLASQ
+436 TAPELPATTLVYS
-449 CYYAMFYGCTGLT
+449 CYYEMFNGCTSLTTAPDLPATTLADDCYNAMFKGCTGLT
-462 TAPKLPATTLD
+462 TAPKLTATTLVRS
-473 TWCYREMFSGCT
+473 CYKEMFSGCT

-490 PELPATTLAE
+490 PELPAT
-500 NCYHLMFNGCT
+500 
-511 GLTTAPELTAT
+511 
-522 TLANDCYREMFSG
+522 
-535 CTSLTTAP
+535 
-543 ELPATKLAFHCYF
+543 KLAFYCYN
-556 KMFSGCSKL
+556 KMFYGCSKL
-565 SKVTMLATDYYAS
+565 SKVTMLATYYVS
-578 FCLNKWLDNAGT
+578 YCLDNWLDNAGT
-590 SADGRTLKLANQKV
+590 SADGRTLKLANITAYNELKN
-604 YDGIKREGYLPT
+604 KGYLPT
-616 QWQQGQATIEYNNQ
+616 KWQQGQATITWNP

>member
-1 MKKIMKSVLAIAGI
+1 MKSVLAIAGI
-15 LTLAS
+15 LALAS

-59 DDENTKILWSEDDII
+59 DDKNTIILWSEDDII

-98 DGEIS
+98 NGEIS

-108 YAIYPNQSNV
+108 YAIYPNQDGVS
-118 TFSNNTFS
+118 FSGNKFS

-135 AVEGSFDS
+135 AVEGSFDP

-183 STDALAGKFDVAISD
+183 STDALAGTFDVAIGD

-211 EVKLTGTI
+211 EVRLTGTI

-229 LPGTFENGFSV
+229 LPGTFEYGFSV
-240 TLKPKDDTTKKYFK
+240 TLKPKDGTTKKYFK
-254 QKNSSFTLNRN
+254 QKNTSFTLNRN
-265 DLWNLGK
+265 DLWNLGQMK
-272 MEGATEVSESK
+272 GATVVSEST
-283 IPYITFTADAEQT
+283 IPYITFAADAEQT
-296 FKYYDYSYQVNTS
+296 FKYYYYDQVNTG
-309 VAQDANKYLEY
+309 VASDANKYLEY
-320 SVNGGEWKNFNYVQS
+320 SVDGGEWKNFNYVQY
-335 VSFGGSNGNLRLRAK
+335 VSFGGSNGDLRLRAK

-355 YFASNAGPMF
+355 YVASDAGRMF

-422 NCYYAM
+422 NCYYA
-428 FSGCTGLT
+428 
-436 TAPELPATTLASQ
+436 
-449 CYYAMFYGCTGLT
+449 
-462 TAPKLPATTLD
+462 
-473 TWCYREMFSGCT
+473 MFSGCT

>member
-1 MKKIMKSVLAIAGI
+1 MKSVLAIAGI

-20 CSSSEDFF
+20 CSSAEDFF

-47 ENGSATRTAIGK
+47 ENGSATRTAIGTEGGK
-59 DDENTKILWSEDDII
+59 TKIHWSESDVI

-83 DFTLTAGQG
+83 DFALTAGQG

-98 DGEIS
+98 NGEIS

-108 YAIYPNQSNV
+108 YAIYPNQSDV

-135 AVEGSFDS
+135 AKEGSFDS
-143 KAAIMV
+143 KTAIMV

-183 STDALAGKFDVAISD
+183 STDALAGTFDVAID
-198 DGTPSISITNGSR
+198 GEGTPSISKITKKSR

-219 TANKDYYILL
+219 EKDKDYYILL
-229 LPGTFENGFSV
+229 LPGTFEYGFSV

-254 QKNSSFTLNRN
+254 QKNTSFTLNRN

-272 MEGATEVSESK
+272 MEGATEVSEST
-283 IPYITFTADAEQT
+283 IPYITFTADKEQK
-296 FKYYDYSYQVNTS
+296 FSYNDNYGQ
-309 VAQDANKYLEY
+309 AYQGANEYLEY
-320 SVNGGEWKNFNYVQS
+320 SVNGGEWKNFDVVFSLSS
-335 VSFGGSNGNLRLRAK
+335 VSFGGGNGNLRLRAK
-350 VDQGN
+350 VGQGN
-355 YFASNAGPMF
+355 YKESNAGPMF
-365 KFGNESVEVN
+365 KFGNDNVEVN

-394 SKAMFKN
+394 SNAKFMN

-416 SMELAD
+416 SMELASQ
-422 NCYYAM
+422 CYYAM
-428 FSGCTGLT
+428 FKGCTGLT
-436 TAPELPATTLASQ
+436 TAPELPATTLAVN
-449 CYYAMFYGCTGLT
+449 CYYEMFSGCTGLT

-473 TWCYREMFSGCT
+473 TFCYREMF
-485 GLTTA
+485 
-490 PELPATTLAE
+490 
-500 NCYHLMFNGCT
+500 Y
-511 GLTTAPELTAT
+511 
-522 TLANDCYREMFSG
+522 G

-543 ELPATKLAFHCYF
+543 ELPATTLAMGCYD
-556 KMFSGCSKL
+556 KMFYDCSNL
-565 SKVTMLATDYYAS
+565 SKVTMLATKYSANW
-578 FCLNKWLDNAGT
+578 CLDNWLDNAGT
-590 SADGRTLKLANQKV
+590 SAQSRTLKLASQTV
-604 YDGIKREGYLPT
+604 YNGLNSKGYLPT
-616 QWQQGQATIEYNNQ
+616 QWQSGPATIEYNNQ